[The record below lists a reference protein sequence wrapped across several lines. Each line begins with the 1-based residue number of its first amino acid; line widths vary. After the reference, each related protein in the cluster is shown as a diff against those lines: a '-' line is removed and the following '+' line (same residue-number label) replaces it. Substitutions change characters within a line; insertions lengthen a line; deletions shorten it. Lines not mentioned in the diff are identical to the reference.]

1 MCGIFGYVG
10 KKEAKP
16 LLIEGLENLEY
27 RGYDSAGIAI
37 STNKGIKIVKRAGK
51 VEELKKA
58 LKEENIDGS
67 VGIAHTRWATHGL
80 PSELNAHPH
89 TDVLKSV
96 TLVHNGIIENYLEL
110 KNEFN
115 LKTQTE
121 SDTEIIA
128 GLIAIMPEKNNLEK
142 LKSVTKLLKGSY
154 ALAIIFSN
162 EPECIYLAKKE
173 SPLMVGKSED
183 DIFISSDANA
193 FKKYCSDFYI
203 LKNNEFAKIKYN
215 NIEFFN
221 KNKKINKKTNKFLN
235 TFAFENK
242 NKYLMQDEIAQTPD
256 ALKETAIFF
265 ENFKDI
271 KNYFKNI
278 DKIYLVACG
287 TAYHSCLFGKKYL
300 EFLNVPIFTEIA
312 SEFKYS
318 KHLLTK
324 NTLCIFVSQS
334 GETADTI
341 ACVKKCKCKT
351 LAITNVPNSSIT
363 FACKK
368 TILMKAGWER
378 AVASTKAYSCQLLI
392 FYLLKCLL
400 KDEKPKI
407 KTLIRQSKQYLNS
420 LNLTQLAKKVAN
432 FDKVM
437 FIGRQD
443 DYITAKEGA
452 LKLKE
457 ISYINCTAC
466 PSGELKHGT
475 LALVD
480 ENTLIILI
488 STKNNLIS
496 KNLLTKEE
504 IEARGGKCLILGNFE
519 NADIKLPKLS
529 SDLMPILSIL
539 PLQVLACEVCI
550 LKGYN
555 PDKPRNLSKSVTV
568 E

>member
-51 VEELKKA
+51 VEELKKT

-142 LKSVTKLLKGSY
+142 LKSVVKLLKGSY

-318 KHLLTK
+318 
-324 NTLCIFVSQS
+324 I
-334 GETADTI
+334 
-341 ACVKKCKCKT
+341 
-351 LAITNVPNSSIT
+351 
-363 FACKK
+363 
-368 TILMKAGWER
+368 
-378 AVASTKAYSCQLLI
+378 Y
-392 FYLLKCLL
+392 
-400 KDEKPKI
+400 
-407 KTLIRQSKQYLNS
+407 
-420 LNLTQLAKKVAN
+420 
-432 FDKVM
+432 
-437 FIGRQD
+437 
-443 DYITAKEGA
+443 
-452 LKLKE
+452 
-457 ISYINCTAC
+457 
-466 PSGELKHGT
+466 
-475 LALVD
+475 
-480 ENTLIILI
+480 
-488 STKNNLIS
+488 
-496 KNLLTKEE
+496 
-504 IEARGGKCLILGNFE
+504 
-519 NADIKLPKLS
+519 
-529 SDLMPILSIL
+529 
-539 PLQVLACEVCI
+539 
-550 LKGYN
+550 
-555 PDKPRNLSKSVTV
+555 
-568 E
+568 

>member
-142 LKSVTKLLKGSY
+142 LKSVVKLLKGSY

-162 EPECIYLAKKE
+162 EPECVYLAKKE
-173 SPLMVGKSED
+173 SPLMVGKSGD
-183 DIFISSDANA
+183 DIFVSSDANA

-407 KTLIRQSKQYLNS
+407 KTLIHQSKLYLNS
-420 LNLTQLAKKVAN
+420 LNLTQLAKKVAT
-432 FDKVM
+432 FEKVM

>member
-1 MCGIFGYVG
+1 MCGIFGYIG
-10 KKEAKP
+10 KKNAEN

-37 STNKGIKIVKRAGK
+37 SNNNKVDIIKHAGK
-51 VEELKKA
+51 VEELKKV
-58 LKEENIDGS
+58 LKEKHLLGN

-89 TDVLKSV
+89 TDILKKV
-96 TLVHNGIIENYLEL
+96 TVVHNGIIENYLEL
-110 KNEFN
+110 KKEYN
-115 LKTQTE
+115 LKTITQ
-121 SDTEIIA
+121 SDTEVIA
-128 GLIAIMPEKNNLEK
+128 SLLAIMPEKDNLEK
-142 LKSVTKLLKGSY
+142 IKNATKLFKGTY

-162 EPECIYLAKKE
+162 EPNIIYLAKKE
-173 SPLMVGKSED
+173 SPLMVGKSGD

-193 FKKYCSDFYI
+193 FKKYCKDFYI

-215 NIEFFN
+215 KIEFFN
-221 KNKKINKKTNKFLN
+221 KSKKINKKINKFLN
-235 TFAFENK
+235 TFSFENK

-256 ALKETAIFF
+256 ALRETATFF
-265 ENFKDI
+265 NNFKDI
-271 KNYFKNI
+271 KNYFNNVN
-278 DKIYLVACG
+278 KIYLVACG

-300 EFLNVPIFTEIA
+300 EFLNIPIFTEIA

-318 KHLLTK
+318 KHLIDK

-334 GETADTI
+334 GETADTLS
-341 ACVKKCKCKT
+341 CVKKCKCKT

-378 AVASTKAYSCQLLI
+378 AVASTKAYSCQLLV

-400 KDEKPKI
+400 KNEKAKTN
-407 KTLIRQSKQYLNS
+407 TLIRKSKEYLNK
-420 LNLTQLAKKVAN
+420 LNLKSLASKVLN
-432 FDKVM
+432 YQKIM
-437 FIGRQD
+437 FIGRQG
-443 DYITAKEGA
+443 DYITAKESA

-480 ENTLIILI
+480 DKTLIFLI
-488 STKNNLIS
+488 STQKNLIS

-504 IEARGGKCLILGNFE
+504 IEARGGKCLIVGDFDE
-519 NADIKLPKLS
+519 ADIILPHLS
-529 SDLMPILSIL
+529 GDLMPIISIL
-539 PLQVLACEVCI
+539 PFQSLACEVSI
-550 LKGYN
+550 QKGYN